1 MKYYRKALALRITQ
15 SRKQEVVAAALLYL
29 VCRQQGLPILLID
42 FADCQKEHISALT
55 TCSIQFKREL
65 KIDFKSFDPDTYVKR
80 FTQSLLEAASEGLF
94 NTDSQEFPQDFNRYE
109 LEQRVHHLVQV
120 CEWLNLHQSRKPQLI
135 VGVCIILAGLSMD
148 FAFGIEE
155 VAQRIY
161 MAPETVRNK
170 LQQILKHP
178 FFSSHSIQEI
188 LDQSLKIEQE
198 FEDVS
203 EEVVRRR
210 QNRYKA

>member
-1 MKYYRKALALRITQ
+1 
-15 SRKQEVVAAALLYL
+15 
-29 VCRQQGLPILLID
+29 
-42 FADCQKEHISALT
+42 
-55 TCSIQFKREL
+55 
-65 KIDFKSFDPDTYVKR
+65 
-80 FTQSLLEAASEGLF
+80 
-94 NTDSQEFPQDFNRYE
+94 
-109 LEQRVHHLVQV
+109 
-120 CEWLNLHQSRKPQLI
+120 
-135 VGVCIILAGLSMD
+135 MD